1 MQSQWHNLPTFD
13 SVLQQDG
20 AAFCARNVQTRFMPD
35 SAQISMELSGA
46 WPKQAHLD
54 SLTRTAALTADGL
67 TLTDIARGS
76 YQTAF
81 LSLMLCEKPQVE
93 ADHILL
99 GALGTIRLE
108 GAAGAVETDVLPIQD
123 TRLRTACPWLFAQR
137 YTASSS
143 LSATYKSMSQPVRV
157 AGYTVP
163 AAHSF
168 CRLSYRAHFLEWKA
182 ARSQRLLAKK

>member
-1 MQSQWHNLPTFD
+1 
-13 SVLQQDG
+13 
-20 AAFCARNVQTRFMPD
+20 
-35 SAQISMELSGA
+35 MELSGA

-123 TRLRTACPWLFAQR
+123 TRLRTAWPDTLYRLRIPFAG
-137 YTASSS
+137 S
-143 LSATYKSMSQPVRV
+143 LTVRI
-157 AGYTVP
+157 
-163 AAHSF
+163 F
-168 CRLSYRAHFLEWKA
+168 
-182 ARSQRLLAKK
+182 